1 MASNEYG
8 VRFTDQHYA
17 TKQEVAKTLNTQL
30 IDNIWQNVL
39 NYRSNFTRVLS
50 LRNIT
55 HAPFRITFSPTIVER
70 INLVE
75 RKFSKTVVSFG
86 KFEAKPQDKL
96 ALRKYIYSSIIEHL
110 AIKENVK
117 LSKELIDAIFNSESK
132 DYSVAEKRL
141 FNYVSTLKNF
151 EAHSADPLDENFF
164 VNAYSRLTNNNELV
178 SLYRNKE
185 LEDPQSQ
192 RLLIG
197 REYNSAPAVSIPSMM
212 ENLQDFL
219 INSEQTFF
227 VKAVA
232 GFYGINL
239 IKPFDD
245 FNDEI
250 SVLVLKC
257 GLSHGEIGD
266 ISALFPFE
274 ILISE
279 KSNELRNALSETQK
293 SNDLTYM
300 LVFIMDCINEIV
312 QAMLDA
318 LTNYQIDAAKNEFR
332 ADAQIVTEPQEEQVP
347 VQPTIKPTIEEEKPL
362 KLSKIEEKVEE
373 HNLLKKIDEVD
384 KTGLTQKMTN
394 HEFAVPKEISQM
406 DEKDAQKYE
415 EYMLESEPY
424 MKKGQ
429 AHFFARHCT
438 VGKYYTI
445 QQYKRSIGVVYE
457 TARTSMDALVK
468 LGYYK
473 KEQVKNKFVYTPLK
487 RD

>member
-1 MASNEYG
+1 MMSNEYG

-50 LRNIT
+50 LRNVT

-86 KFEAKPQDKL
+86 KLENKPQDKL
-96 ALRKYIYSSIIEHL
+96 AVRKYIYSSIIKHL
-110 AIKENVK
+110 ASKENVK
-117 LSKELIDAIFNSESK
+117 VNKELTDALFASESR
-132 DYSVAEKRL
+132 DYSAAEKRL
-141 FNYVSTLKNF
+141 FNYVNTLKNF

-164 VNAYSRLTNNNELV
+164 VNAYSRLTNNDELI
-178 SLYRNKE
+178 SLYRTKE
-185 LEDPQSQ
+185 LDDSQSQ

-197 REYNSAPAVSIPSMM
+197 REYNSAPVASIPSMM
-212 ENLQDFL
+212 DNLQDFL

-279 KSNELRNALSETQK
+279 RINELKIALTETQRN
-293 SNDLTYM
+293 NDLTYI
-300 LVFIMDCINEIV
+300 LVFVMDCIDEIV
-312 QAMLDA
+312 QALLDA

-332 ADAQIVTEPQEEQVP
+332 ADEQIIAKPQETKVAVEP
-347 VQPTIKPTIEEEKPL
+347 IAERAIKEEKTIERVDVPIEKPIPL
-362 KLSKIEEKVEE
+362 KRVSEVE
-373 HNLLKKIDEVD
+373 KIDVAQ
-384 KTGLTQKMTN
+384 KTAN
-394 HEFAVPKEISQM
+394 IEFAIPKEMSQM
-406 DEKDAQKYE
+406 DEKEAQKYE
-415 EYMLESEPY
+415 EYLLESEPY
-424 MKKGQ
+424 MKRGQ
-429 AHFFARHCT
+429 AHFFARHCA